1 MKLLTILALLISS
14 AFAKEITVNSTPTK
28 ADVKI
33 SPLSGGNGRKA
44 GETPYKIS
52 LSEASTTYANGSD
65 IFIVEV
71 LKEGYETYRILIPN
85 FLKAA
90 INLDVVLEQKTD
102 LETIKK
108 IDKGMADLFEA
119 QRMIRSSNY
128 EGAIQKITEVE
139 KALPKLSVTKE
150 LQAAA
155 YYMQNDYKKALDYY
169 QQAFATNTDNLDAY
183 KMVLYLE
190 KAMSVSKAGS
200 K

>member
-1 MKLLTILALLISS
+1 MRLITILALLISS
-14 AFAKEITVNSTPTK
+14 AFAKEITVNSTPAK

-44 GETPYKIS
+44 GETPFKIS
-52 LSEASTTYANGSD
+52 LSEASSTYANGSD

-71 LKEGYETYRILIPN
+71 LKEGYETYRILIPQ

-90 INLDVVLEQKTD
+90 INLDVVLEQRTD

-139 KALPKLSVTKE
+139 KAFPRLSVTKE

-169 QQAFATNTDNLDAY
+169 QQAFAANMENLDAY

-190 KAMSVSKAGS
+190 KAMKVSKAGAE
-200 K
+200 